1 MGGIATV
8 TEDRSTP
15 NCSAGIGLR
24 LPHVAEI
31 AAIRPKLGFLEVHA
45 ENYMAETAALDRLL
59 GLRRDY
65 PVSLHGVALSLG
77 SAEELDRVHLGRF
90 KALIDRVEPLLVS
103 EHLAW
108 SAIGGAYLND
118 LLPLPYT
125 EESLDLFCRHVEE
138 AQEALGRLLIEN
150 PSSYLRYRHSCIPEA
165 EFLTE
170 VVRRTGCGILCD
182 VNNIY
187 VSARNFGFDPI
198 AYLDALSVEAIGEIH
213 LAGHHA
219 AEDVDILIDDHG
231 SRVTEPVWE
240 LYAAALRRF
249 GPVPTLIEWD
259 TNLPALEILLDEA
272 RHAQELANVH
282 RCSRM
287 IAGVPA
293 FGGRSSGALPF
304 FRANRRSE

>member
-1 MGGIATV
+1 MTAH
-8 TEDRSTP
+8 RPAS

-24 LPHVAEI
+24 LPHVVEI

-59 GLRRDY
+59 ELRREY

-77 SAEELDRVHLGRF
+77 SAERLDRIHLGRF
-90 KALIDRVEPLLVS
+90 KALIDRVDPILVS

-125 EESLDLFCRHVEE
+125 EESLCLFCRHVEE
-138 AQEALGRLLIEN
+138 AQEVLGRLLIEN
-150 PSSYLRYRHSCIPEA
+150 PSSYLRYIQSCIPES

-170 VVRRTGCGILCD
+170 VARRTGCGILCD
-182 VNNIY
+182 LNNIY

-198 AYLDALSVEAIGEIH
+198 TYFDALSVEAIGEIH

-231 SRVTEPVWE
+231 SRVAKPVWE
-240 LYAAALRRF
+240 LYAAALRRV

-272 RHAQELANVH
+272 RHAQDLAEVH
-282 RCSRM
+282 RYVD
-287 IAGVPA
+287 IA
-293 FGGRSSGALPF
+293 
-304 FRANRRSE
+304 